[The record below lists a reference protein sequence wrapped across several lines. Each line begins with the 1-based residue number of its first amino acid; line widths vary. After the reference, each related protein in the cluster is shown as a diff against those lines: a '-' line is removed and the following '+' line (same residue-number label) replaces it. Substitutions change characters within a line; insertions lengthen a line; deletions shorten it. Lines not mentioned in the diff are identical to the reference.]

1 MNSSII
7 KTKNLCFS
15 YVKHKKDI
23 SALNLEVPKGSVYG
37 FLGPNGSGKTTTI
50 RLLLGLLK
58 KQEGEVF
65 LFGNSFNKNRLKNL
79 GNIGALI
86 ESPSLYEHLNAK
98 ENLQVA
104 GRYRRNIP
112 KERID
117 EVLEIVKLSHTKKK
131 KVKAFS
137 LGMKQRL
144 GLAISLLNKPEL
156 LILDEPT
163 NGLDPKGIIE
173 MRTLIKELNEQYGT
187 TIFISSHLLSEIEKT
202 CSHVGIIRDG
212 KMLFQDTVKALKGSQ
227 SGKLVVEIENDNI
240 PLAQKTLEGLDITV
254 DIVEEQLM
262 SLTVNKKSDIPELID
277 TLRNKEVSIYQ
288 VRIKDNLEELF
299 LTLTE
304 NQPL

>member
-1 MNSSII
+1 MITPII
-7 KTKNLCFS
+7 KTENLCFS
-15 YVKHKKDI
+15 YAKHKKDI
-23 SALNLEVPKGSVYG
+23 TSLDLEVPKGSVYG

-65 LFGNSFNKNRLKNL
+65 LFGDSFSKNRLKSL
-79 GNIGALI
+79 ANIGALI
-86 ESPSLYEHLNAK
+86 EAPSLYEHLNAR

-104 GRYRRNIP
+104 ARYRRNVP
-112 KERID
+112 KGRIE
-117 EVLEIVKLSHTKKK
+117 EVLEVVKLDHTKKK

-173 MRTLIKELNEQYGT
+173 MRTLIKELNEQHGT

-202 CSHVGIIRDG
+202 CSHVGIIRNG
-212 KMLFQDTVKALKGSQ
+212 EMLFQDTVKALKNSEN
-227 SGKLVVEIENDNI
+227 GKLVVEIENDNVS
-240 PLAQKTLEGLDITV
+240 LAQETLRELDIATDV
-254 DIVEEQLM
+254 IEEQLL
-262 SLTVNKKSDIPELID
+262 SLTVNEKNEIPVLID
-277 TLRNKEVSIYQ
+277 TLRDKEISIYQ
-288 VRIKDNLEELF
+288 VKIKDNLEELF

-304 NQPL
+304 NQKS